1 MLFSIISRLVG
12 HTHLLF
18 ISDGSHANNEAS
30 GFSSI
35 PTLHHHPYSACL
47 CSKWNWNSEYIVD
60 PREIRSRGWA
70 VAPGG
75 DGDGVGWDE
84 RDAERAKEEKQWGRA
99 RGTRRKGGKRQAND
113 AGEMSKNKLSRSCWV
128 NVNSAWTWLWV
139 QFLYVNTNRM
149 KAHWELLSGW
159 CIISFYLMWTTA
171 WV

>member
-1 MLFSIISRLVG
+1 MG

-35 PTLHHHPYSACL
+35 PTLHRHPYSACL
-47 CSKWNWNSEYIVD
+47 CWKWNSEYIVD
-60 PREIRSRGWA
+60 PRKIHSRG
-70 VAPGG
+70 GG
-75 DGDGVGWDE
+75 GRWLRVGMGTVWVE
-84 RDAERAKEEKQWGRA
+84 MKEMQRAKEEKQWGRA

-139 QFLYVNTNRM
+139 QFLYVNTNTM

-159 CIISFYLMWTTA
+159 CIICFYLTWTTA